1 MYTQPLANISREFRQ
16 KNASLEIHRDILSRV
31 IEAEIIPRLM
41 MVHRS
46 TQSHEPPP
54 VKPPSP
60 EQVATFCELLLAD
73 DVAAINNY
81 ISVFREPG
89 LSVETVFLGLMT
101 ESARY
106 LGALWN
112 NDVCNFCEVTLAM
125 WRLQH
130 LLHDMSPA
138 FLREVGTHGGT
149 GKSVLLST
157 VAGEQHTLGLSMV
170 AEFFRR
176 DGWEVMGEIPA
187 SNKDLIEAVATHW
200 LDLVGL
206 SITDSSHVTELAETI
221 AAIRQH
227 SLNPLVGVMVGGWLF
242 IEKPELAASVGADF
256 IARDAREAVAKAD
269 ERAQRLYEMT
279 ASPSRI

>member
-1 MYTQPLANISREFRQ
+1 MYPQPLTTTSREFRQ
-16 KNASLEIHRDILSRV
+16 KTASLEIHRDILSRV

-46 TQSHEPPP
+46 TQPHEPPP
-54 VKPPSP
+54 LRRPSA
-60 EQVATFCELLLAD
+60 EQIAEFCELLLAD
-73 DVAAINNY
+73 DVVAINSY

-89 LSVETVFLGLMT
+89 MSVETVFLGLMT

-106 LGALWN
+106 LGALWEK
-112 NDVCNFCEVTLAM
+112 DVCNFCEVTLAM

-130 LLHDMSPA
+130 LLHDMSPV

-157 VAGEQHTLGLSMV
+157 IAGEQHTLGLSMV

-187 SNKDLIEAVATHW
+187 SNKDLIDAVATHW

-206 SITDSSHVTELAETI
+206 SITDRSHLTELAETI
-221 AAIRQH
+221 SAIRQQ
-227 SLNPLVGVMVGGWLF
+227 SLNPLIGVMVGGWLF
-242 IEKPELAASVGADF
+242 IEKPEFAALAGADF
-256 IARDAREAVAKAD
+256 IAADPREAVAKAD

-279 ASPSRI
+279 GSTLQK